1 MIDPN
6 SLDQVLRKH
15 GIELTEKQSALLER
29 YCKQLWQWNEKL
41 NLTRHLDFEKFVTRD
56 VTDSL
61 ALADIIEP
69 NEEILD
75 IGTGGGVPGIV
86 VAILRPDLHVTLCE
100 SVRKKANAVDAIVDS
115 LGLPIS
121 TNHARAENLL
131 DDFRYHSLV
140 ARAVGPMAKM
150 LQWFEPHWASFDR
163 LLLVKGP
170 RWTEERAEARQ
181 RGLFNNL
188 QLRVRATYGMSGTS
202 SESVILEIRPNR
214 NGHTDPQC

>member
-1 MIDPN
+1 MDPN
-6 SLDQVLRKH
+6 SLDQALHKYK
-15 GIELTEKQSALLER
+15 IELTEKQSALLER
-29 YCKQLWQWNEKL
+29 YCNQLWQWNENI
-41 NLTRHLDFEKFVTRD
+41 NLTRHLDFERFVARD

-69 NEEILD
+69 DEEILD
-75 IGTGGGVPGIV
+75 VGTGGGVPGVV
-86 VAILRPDLHVTLCE
+86 VAILRPDVQVTLCE
-100 SVRKKANAVDAIVDS
+100 SVKKKANAVAAIVES
-115 LGLPIS
+115 LGLPIA

-131 DDFRYHSLV
+131 EDFRYHSLI

-170 RWTEERAEARQ
+170 RWTAERIEARQ

-188 QLRVRATYGMSGTS
+188 QLRVRATYGMPETP

>member
-1 MIDPN
+1 MDPN
-6 SLDQVLRKH
+6 SLDQALHKYR
-15 GIELTEKQSALLER
+15 IELTEKQSALLER
-29 YCKQLWQWNEKL
+29 YCNQLWQWNENI
-41 NLTRHLDFEKFVTRD
+41 NLTRHLDFERFVARD

-69 NEEILD
+69 DEEILD
-75 IGTGGGVPGIV
+75 VGTGGGVPGVV
-86 VAILRPDLHVTLCE
+86 VAILRPDVQVTLCE
-100 SVRKKANAVDAIVDS
+100 SVKKKANAVAAIVES
-115 LGLPIS
+115 LGLPIA

-131 DDFRYHSLV
+131 EDFRYHSLI

-170 RWTEERAEARQ
+170 RWTAERIEARQ

-188 QLRVRATYGMSGTS
+188 QLRVRATYGMPETP

>member
-1 MIDPN
+1 MMDPS
-6 SLDQVLRKH
+6 SLDQTLHKYK
-15 GIELTEKQSALLER
+15 IELPEKQSALLER
-29 YCKQLWQWNEKL
+29 YCNQLWQWNEKI
-41 NLTRHLDFEKFVTRD
+41 NLTRHLDFERFVARD

-69 NEEILD
+69 DEEILD
-75 IGTGGGVPGIV
+75 VGTGGGVPGIV
-86 VAILRPDLHVTLCE
+86 VAILRPDVQVTLCE
-100 SVRKKANAVDAIVDS
+100 SVKKKANAVDAIVES
-115 LGLPIS
+115 LGLPIA

-131 DDFRYHSLV
+131 EDFRYHSLV
-140 ARAVGPMAKM
+140 ARAVGPMAKI

-170 RWTEERAEARQ
+170 RWTKERTEARQ

-188 QLRVRATYGMSGTS
+188 QLRVRATYGMPGTS

-214 NGHTDPQC
+214 NGHPDPQC

>member
-1 MIDPN
+1 MMDPN
-6 SLDQVLRKH
+6 SLDQALHKYK
-15 GIELTEKQSALLER
+15 IELTEKQSALLER
-29 YCKQLWQWNEKL
+29 YCNQLWQWNENI
-41 NLTRHLDFEKFVTRD
+41 NLTRHLDFERFVARD

-69 NEEILD
+69 DEEILD
-75 IGTGGGVPGIV
+75 VGTGGGVPGVV
-86 VAILRPDLHVTLCE
+86 VAILRPDVQVTLCE
-100 SVRKKANAVDAIVDS
+100 SVKKKANAVAAIVES
-115 LGLPIS
+115 LGLPIA

-131 DDFRYHSLV
+131 EDFRYHSLI

-170 RWTEERAEARQ
+170 RWTAERIEARQ

-188 QLRVRATYGMSGTS
+188 QLRVRATYGMPETP

>member
-1 MIDPN
+1 MDPS
-6 SLDQVLRKH
+6 SLDQTLHKYK
-15 GIELTEKQSALLER
+15 IELPEKQSALLER
-29 YCKQLWQWNEKL
+29 YCNQLWQWNEKI
-41 NLTRHLDFEKFVTRD
+41 NLTRHLDFERFVARD

-69 NEEILD
+69 DEEILD
-75 IGTGGGVPGIV
+75 VGTGGGVPGIV
-86 VAILRPDLHVTLCE
+86 VAILRPDVQVTLCE
-100 SVRKKANAVDAIVDS
+100 SVKKKANAVDAIVES
-115 LGLPIS
+115 LGLPIA

-131 DDFRYHSLV
+131 EDFRYHSLV
-140 ARAVGPMAKM
+140 ARAVGPMAKI

-170 RWTEERAEARQ
+170 RWTKERTEARQ

-188 QLRVRATYGMSGTS
+188 QLRVRATYGMPGTS

-214 NGHTDPQC
+214 NGHPDPQC